1 MVTIDSSNSSL
12 ITVDNFNIIDDN
24 GRLIQSIDSL
34 TNLTSIKG
42 SYAAAFTPPSESFT
56 LQLQGMDQYGYQ
68 FSHFFDTSVEV
79 SSIFWILSKLLV
91 LVSNGLKN

>member
-12 ITVDNFNIIDDN
+12 ITVDKFNIINDN

-34 TNLTSIKG
+34 TNLTSIRG
-42 SYAAAFTPPSESFT
+42 SYAAAFIPPSESVS

-68 FSHFFDTSVEV
+68 FSHFFDTSMEV
-79 SSIFWILSKLLV
+79 SSIF
-91 LVSNGLKN
+91 